1 MNQLERFKQLS
12 EAIPTNEKFELYQQF
27 AATPEA
33 GIERIIEL
41 AASQGLW
48 LDKAAVSALIKA
60 IDNDDGF
67 KDVDLGA
74 LALAAMSGGNT
85 AESST

>member
-1 MNQLERFKQLS
+1 MDKLERFKQLS
-12 EAIPTNEKFELYQQF
+12 DSMPTEQKVELYQQF
-27 AATPEA
+27 VASPEA